1 MNSVSLGPA
10 TIQPYFSSGYP
21 AFDPRVKALQQELA
35 RAGID
40 TGPVDGILGEKTL
53 SAVFRGL
60 ELLGGPRGASLGASL
75 PSLADDAAWLEPLLR
90 RSGITPEMLRS
101 SVQAARD
108 RASWNTDLGMNGRLP
123 SSITTDPS
131 AMVSAQNLLAARNAS
146 TMFGDP
152 RTDPLSSIGTLR
164 GANMSPY
171 GLASSIPGL
180 TPSIPGLIP
189 PTPGL
194 MPTLPGSPAS
204 FPGVYPVGTSSLR
217 PDGVSSTFTNP
228 YAHNQAAQ
236 DDAVG
241 SLALKGGRWGYN
253 ALGRQVAG
261 RAYLDAMGRLPGA
274 TVAHGGASGLATLN
288 RATSLGGDVVQNSTK
303 ALTRSMVE
311 GTEAASR
318 LPGWVT
324 NNGTTRKF
332 LEKTIT
338 RAAQNEGGHAALRTV
353 AAHGLE
359 VAAEKGV
366 PRVLTRVGAQAAG
379 RFVPALNIGIA
390 ALDTKQMVDV
400 CSDPR
405 ASLWKKGG
413 SVVTAGASWVAASNI
428 PIVSQVGA
436 GVSLV
441 SGLFTAF
448 V

>member
-1 MNSVSLGPA
+1 
-10 TIQPYFSSGYP
+10 
-21 AFDPRVKALQQELA
+21 
-35 RAGID
+35 
-40 TGPVDGILGEKTL
+40 LGEKTL

-60 ELLGGPRGASLGASL
+60 DLLGGSRGASLGAAL

-90 RSGITPEMLRS
+90 KSGIAPESLRS
-101 SVQAARD
+101 SVHAARE

-123 SSITTDPS
+123 SSITTDPA
-131 AMVSAQNLLAARNAS
+131 AMASAQNLLAARNAS

-152 RTDPLSSIGTLR
+152 RTDPLSAIGQLR
-164 GANMSPY
+164 GANVSPY

-180 TPSIPGLIP
+180 TPSIPGLTPSIP
-189 PTPGL
+189 GLTPSIPGL

-261 RAYLDAMGRLPGA
+261 RAYLDAMGRLPGT

-318 LPGWVT
+318 LPGWMT

-332 LEKTIT
+332 LEQIPAG
-338 RAAQNEGGHAALRTV
+338 RLGQVDDVVNAVLF
-353 AAHGLE
+353 LC
-359 VAAEKGV
+359 AAETSYVTGQV
-366 PRVLTRVGAQAAG
+366 IHV
-379 RFVPALNIGIA
+379 N
-390 ALDTKQMVDV
+390 
-400 CSDPR
+400 
-405 ASLWKKGG
+405 GG
-413 SVVTAGASWVAASNI
+413 
-428 PIVSQVGA
+428 
-436 GVSLV
+436 
-441 SGLFTAF
+441 FYM
-448 V
+448 

>member
-10 TIQPYFSSGYP
+10 TLQPYFSTGYP
-21 AFDPRVKALQQELA
+21 PFDPRVKALQQELA

-40 TGPVDGILGEKTL
+40 TGPIDGILGEKTL

-60 ELLGGPRGASLGASL
+60 ELLGGPRGASLGAAL
-75 PSLADDAAWLEPLLR
+75 PSLADDAAWLEPVLR
-90 RSGITPEMLRS
+90 RSGITPESLRPW
-101 SVQAARD
+101 VQSARD
-108 RASWNTDLGMNGRLP
+108 RASWSTDLGVDGRVP
-123 SSITTDPS
+123 SSIATDPAS
-131 AMVSAQNLLAARNAS
+131 MFSTQNLLAARQAS
-146 TMFGDP
+146 MMLGDA
-152 RTDPLSSIGTLR
+152 RADALSALAQPR
-164 GANMSPY
+164 GASLSPY
-171 GLASSIPGL
+171 SLASSSPGL
-180 TPSIPGLIP
+180 VSPNPGLVP

-194 MPTLPGSPAS
+194 TPTLLGTATS
-204 FPGVYPVGTSSLR
+204 FPGVSPVGTSSLR
-217 PDGVSSTFTNP
+217 ADLVPPSLTSP
-228 YAHNQAAQ
+228 YASTPAAQ

-261 RAYLDAMGRLPGA
+261 RAYLDAMGRLPGT
-274 TVAHGGASGLATLN
+274 TVAHGGASGLATLQ
-288 RATSLGGDVVQNSTK
+288 RTTSLGGDVVQSSTQ

-318 LPGWVT
+318 LPGWMT
-324 NNGTTRKF
+324 NNGATRKF

-353 AAHGLE
+353 ATHGLE

-366 PRVLTRVGAQAAG
+366 PRALTRVGAQAAG

-390 ALDTKQMVDV
+390 ALDTKQMIDV
-400 CSDPR
+400 CSDPK
-405 ASLWKKGG
+405 ASLLKKGG

-441 SGLFTAF
+441 SGLFTAL